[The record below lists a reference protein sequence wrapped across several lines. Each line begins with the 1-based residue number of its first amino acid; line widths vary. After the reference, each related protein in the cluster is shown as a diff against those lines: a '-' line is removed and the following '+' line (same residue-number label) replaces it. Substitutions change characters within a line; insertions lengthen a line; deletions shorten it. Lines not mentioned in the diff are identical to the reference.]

1 MPQPTRQDFEHLL
14 AFRSSLRQFERWSDA
29 QARAAGLT
37 HVQHQLLVAVKGH
50 PGSDPPSVRELA
62 GYLLLRHHSTVELV
76 DRAEAAGIVR
86 RVPDASDGRLVRD
99 PADAARRA
107 HPDRAD
113 PGPPGRA
120 ACPRRGSGR
129 AGRRGQKLTQA
140 ASAAEASHPL
150 GKVPGYRT
158 VIAPGWL
165 RAFGDRR

>member
-86 RVPDASDGRLVRD
+86 RIPDASDGRLVRVRLTPRGERILTELT
-99 PADAARRA
+99 PAHLVELHALAAVLDELVDGA
-107 HPDRAD
+107 
-113 PGPPGRA
+113 
-120 ACPRRGSGR
+120 
-129 AGRRGQKLTQA
+129 
-140 ASAAEASHPL
+140 
-150 GKVPGYRT
+150 RT
-158 VIAPGWL
+158 
-165 RAFGDRR
+165 